1 MRWLPWL
8 RGPCLP
14 WLRGPCL
21 PWLRCPCLRR
31 LRGPCLRGR
40 LRGWLRS
47 RQLLLI
53 LGILPLLLDLTTCTE
68 RYAPWLSLLR
78 HKLLMVR
85 S

>member
-14 WLRGPCL
+14 WLRRPCL

-31 LRGPCLRGR
+31 LRGPR
-40 LRGWLRS
+40 LCGWLRS

-53 LGILPLLLDLTTCTE
+53 LGILPPLLGLTTCTE
-68 RYAPWLSLLR
+68 PYAPWLSLLR
-78 HKLLMVR
+78 RKLLMVR